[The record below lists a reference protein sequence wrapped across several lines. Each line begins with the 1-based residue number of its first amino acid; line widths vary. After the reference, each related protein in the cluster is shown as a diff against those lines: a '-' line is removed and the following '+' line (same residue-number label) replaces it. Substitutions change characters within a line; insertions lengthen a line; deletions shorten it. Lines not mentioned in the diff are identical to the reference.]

1 LLGLGEMVRAVSFI
15 FGFQICL
22 SEFGQCYC
30 PYSVIVHY
38 WFLNGIYC
46 FLGFGRRFGFR
57 IFRLFIQIITQS
69 LELFMIVVFLKGV
82 NLFM

>member
-1 LLGLGEMVRAVSFI
+1 MVKEGSFI

-30 PYSVIVHY
+30 PYSAIVHY
-38 WFLNGIYC
+38 WFQNGVHC

-57 IFRLFIQIITQS
+57 IFRLFFQIITQS
-69 LELFMIVVFLKGV
+69 IALFMIVVLSKGV
-82 NLFM
+82 NLFKCILAF